1 MILPAIWT
9 AMYLDRGAPAALRTL
24 HALGWQHF
32 ELSFEHLLA
41 LQFSW
46 RKRRWIA
53 EICRTLMDL
62 GATMPQAHA
71 FLPANVAH
79 PNLARRRRDLAVLW
93 RQLPLCRALGTT
105 DVVVHPGTG
114 RGYTTAEE
122 YAALRQLNVLYFSRL
137 AARAE
142 TLGLTLALENMAD
155 SRRTGRRHFGAR
167 PEDLL
172 DLIATIGSPA
182 LAVTLD
188 TSHAHVQG
196 LDIPAAIRQFGPH
209 LRCLH
214 ISDNDGSGDQH
225 RTPGNGAIDWPPII
239 AALREIG
246 YQGLFDLEI
255 PGEEDRDLEARA
267 ANVRHAREVVGEML
281 RVCLVENE
289 TEYRR
294 DQDRHG

>member
-1 MILPAIWT
+1 MLPAIWT
-9 AMYLDRGAPAALRTL
+9 AMYLDRPLSGALRTL
-24 HALGWQHF
+24 YALGWRHF

-41 LQFSW
+41 LQFGW
-46 RKRRWIA
+46 LRRRRIA
-53 EICRTLMDL
+53 EIRRTLADL

-79 PNLARRRRDLAVLW
+79 PNPARRQRDLAILW

-114 RGYTTAEE
+114 RGYATLEE
-122 YAALRQLNVLYFSRL
+122 YCALRELNLRHFSRL

-142 TLGLTLALENMAD
+142 ALGLTLALENMAD

-167 PEDLL
+167 PEELL
-172 DLIATIGSPA
+172 DLINVIGSSA
-182 LAVTLD
+182 LTVTLD

-196 LDIPAAIRQFGPH
+196 LDIPAAIREFGPH

-225 RTPGNGAIDWPPII
+225 RTPGRGTIDWPPII
-239 AALREIG
+239 SALRDIG
-246 YQGLFDLEI
+246 YTGLFNLEI
-255 PGEEDRDLEARA
+255 PGEEDRDLEVRA
-267 ANVRHAREVVGEML
+267 ANVRRAREVVEAMLQEGPSAENAGE
-281 RVCLVENE
+281 
-289 TEYRR
+289 
-294 DQDRHG
+294 

>member
-9 AMYLDRGAPAALRTL
+9 AMYLDRGLPAALQTL
-24 HALGWQHF
+24 HALGWSHF

-46 RKRRWIA
+46 LKRRRIA
-53 EICRTLMDL
+53 EIHRTLADL

-79 PNLARRRRDLAVLW
+79 PNLARRRRDLAILW

-105 DVVVHPGTG
+105 EVVVHPGTG

-122 YAALRQLNVLYFSRL
+122 YCALRELNVRHFSRL

-142 TLGLTLALENMAD
+142 ALGLTLALENMAD

-172 DLIATIGSPA
+172 SLITEIGSPA

-196 LDIPAAIRQFGPH
+196 LDIPAAIREFGPR

-214 ISDNDGSGDQH
+214 ISDNDGTKDQH
-225 RTPGNGAIDWPPII
+225 RAPGKGTIDWRPII
-239 AALREIG
+239 TALREIG
-246 YQGLFDLEI
+246 YDGLFNLEI
-255 PGEEDRDLEARA
+255 PGEEDRDLEVRA
-267 ANVRHAREVVGEML
+267 ANVRQAREVVGEL
-281 RVCLVENE
+281 LGEQN
-289 TEYRR
+289 
-294 DQDRHG
+294 